1 MNCFKNRMKLVSV
14 IALCALTGTAVADRK
29 EDLLQIQFRQMAED
43 CQRAIDGA
51 AGYELP
57 ANSKATLSD
66 CYQQKVRVSFNQ
78 AKLHHDLRGRFEGSY
93 LIMPRMAYGADRSKM
108 LRAALKAEPSL
119 AVAAY
124 DGALR
129 GRVSPVLAYTI
140 ASAALPSAQ
149 QSFAQRAIAYG
160 ADPSQVAEATAAG
173 IR

>member
-1 MNCFKNRMKLVSV
+1 MNCMKRNIFVAV
-14 IALCALTGTAVADRK
+14 ALSTLAGTALADRK
-29 EDLLQIQFRQMAED
+29 EELLQIQFRQMAED
-43 CQRAIDGA
+43 CQRAIDGTI
-51 AGYELP
+51 GHDLP
-57 ANSKATLSD
+57 AGSKATLSD
-66 CYQQKVRVSFNQ
+66 CYQQKVRVSFSQ

-129 GRVSPVLAYTI
+129 GRVSPVLAYTV
-140 ASAALPSAQ
+140 ASATLPSAQ

-173 IR
+173 TR